1 MVFWAARGIIGRIGK
16 MISDNMGCMEKKL
29 NGLVLIWAVRSNW
42 AEWRKK
48 WAAHSNGLE
57 PNPSY
62 HHLI

>member
-48 WAAHSNGLE
+48 WAANSNGQ
-57 PNPSY
+57 N
-62 HHLI
+62 